1 MTMGR
6 APLIQL
12 QDVVKIYR
20 TAEGEWRPLD
30 GVTASIDAG
39 RMIAVMGP
47 SGTGKSTLFRLLNRL
62 EEPDR
67 GSITYQGK
75 PLTEWHPIRLR
86 REVHY
91 VFQTPVLLP
100 GTVEDN
106 LSYPYKLVGERADRE
121 ELAQLLERVGLP
133 ASYLTRRVEQMSGGE
148 KQRVNLARSLALD
161 SPVLLLDEPTSALDP
176 EGASMV
182 EQEICRLH
190 KAGKTIVWITH
201 DPLQAERIAEEI
213 WVLENGQLQRKE
225 GVKT

>member
-1 MTMGR
+1 MMMEE

-12 QDVVKIYR
+12 HDVVKIYR
-20 TAEGEWRPLD
+20 TTEGEWRPLD

-67 GSITYQGK
+67 GSITYRGK
-75 PLTEWHPIRLR
+75 PLTEWHPVRLR

-91 VFQTPVLLP
+91 VFQTPVLFP

-106 LSYPYKLVGERADRE
+106 LSYPCKLAGERVNRK
-121 ELAQLLERVGLP
+121 ELVRLLERVGLP
-133 ASYLTRRVEQMSGGE
+133 ASYLSRRVEQMSGGE

-161 SPVLLLDEPTSALDP
+161 SPVLLMDEPTSALDP
-176 EGASMV
+176 KGATVV

-190 KAGKTIVWITH
+190 KEGKTIVWITH
-201 DPLQAERIAEEI
+201 DPQQAERIAEEI
-213 WVLENGQLQRKE
+213 WVLENGQLRRKE
-225 GVKT
+225 RIKT